1 VLRRAALPHT
11 AVLGLRGGTPA
22 YRDVEQHEDLQTTP
36 GLIVY
41 RFDAPL
47 FFANADLFR
56 DELLR
61 LVHDAAAPV
70 RQVIVNA
77 EAIYDIDTTGIRMLE
92 RLHDDLAAESV
103 RLGFARPKSKPRRLM
118 RATGLEERIGS
129 ENFWLRVED
138 GASAFAGRRA
148 GG

>member
-1 VLRRAALPHT
+1 M
-11 AVLGLRGGTPA
+11 
-22 YRDVEQHEDLQTTP
+22 P

-70 RQVIVNA
+70 HQVIVNA
-77 EAIYDIDTTGIRMLE
+77 EAIYDIDTTGTRMLE
-92 RLHDDLAAESV
+92 RLHETS
-103 RLGFARPKSKPRRLM
+103 RRSRCGSAS
-118 RATGLEERIGS
+118 RA
-129 ENFWLRVED
+129 
-138 GASAFAGRRA
+138 
-148 GG
+148 